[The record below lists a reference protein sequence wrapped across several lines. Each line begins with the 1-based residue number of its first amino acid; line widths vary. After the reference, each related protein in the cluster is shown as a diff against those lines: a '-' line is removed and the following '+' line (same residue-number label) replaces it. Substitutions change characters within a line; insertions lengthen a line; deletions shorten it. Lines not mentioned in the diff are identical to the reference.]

1 MSENTPKEKIYYGWW
16 MVLLLFLTLIS
27 TAGNGFYAISVY
39 VPRLIDELGC
49 TTSGLMLAAAV
60 WAIVFGFSN
69 PIIGSVMH
77 KQGVRK
83 VFIIGVVGAGGL
95 MMMMSLITQLWHL
108 YVLNLIFGFI
118 GAATILV
125 PCQTLITNWFNKK
138 RGVAMAL
145 MMMGIGAG
153 GFIVPQVIAWL
164 ISEFGWRNSFRIG
177 AVLNYILVLPPLLF
191 FLKNNPADVGQFID
205 GLDPDENDPST
216 SQTKMG
222 LSSKEAVKTANF
234 WILVGVYVLQL
245 FVMSGF
251 QMNIQNF
258 AEKQMGY
265 SLIIATHFM
274 AFALFVTLPA
284 RFIFGWLCDRFN
296 PKYMMASA
304 GFFLM
309 GGAFILWYFVVKLG
323 WVNDYRAIGLFSFFQ
338 GFGIAGSA
346 VVMPIMVGRCFG
358 EREFPKILGLAM
370 TGFAVGVLFGPFLM
384 GKIFDATG
392 NYANAFILAMGVA
405 FAAGILALFIQ
416 TDALQNKFTTG

>member
-1 MSENTPKEKIYYGWW
+1 
-16 MVLLLFLTLIS
+16 
-27 TAGNGFYAISVY
+27 
-39 VPRLIDELGC
+39 
-49 TTSGLMLAAAV
+49 MLAAAV

-69 PIIGSVMH
+69 PIIGSLMH

-83 VFIIGVVGAGGL
+83 IFIIGVVGAGGL
-95 MMMMSLITQLWHL
+95 MMMLSFITQLWQL
-108 YVLNLIFGFI
+108 YALNLIFGFI

-138 RGVAMAL
+138 RGVAMAV

-153 GFIVPQVIAWL
+153 GFIVPQITAWL

-177 AVLNYILVLPPLLF
+177 AVLNYVLVLPPLLF

-205 GLDPDENDPST
+205 GLGPGKNDPSAA
-216 SQTKMG
+216 QIQMG

-265 SLIIATHFM
+265 TLIIATHFM

-370 TGFAVGVLFGPFLM
+370 AGFAVGVLFGPFLM
-384 GKIFDATG
+384 GKIFDTTG

-416 TDALQNKFTTG
+416 TDALKDKFSAG

>member
-1 MSENTPKEKIYYGWW
+1 MTGNGPKEDIYYGWW
-16 MVLLLFLTLIS
+16 MVVLLFFTLIS

-49 TTSGLMLAAAV
+49 STSGLMLAAAV

-69 PIIGSVMH
+69 PIIGSLMH
-77 KQGVRK
+77 RHGVRK
-83 VFIIGVVGAGGL
+83 IFIIGVLCSGAVTLL
-95 MMMMSLITQLWHL
+95 MSFITQLWHL
-108 YVLNLIFGFI
+108 YALNLIFGFV

-125 PCQTLITNWFNKK
+125 PCQTMITHWFNKK

-153 GFIVPQVIAWL
+153 GFLMPQLIAWL
-164 ISEFGWRNSFRIG
+164 ISEFGWRNSFKIG
-177 AVLNYILVLPPLLF
+177 AILNYILVLPPLLF
-191 FLKNNPADVGQFID
+191 FLKNSPADVGQYID
-205 GLDPDENDPST
+205 GFKPADNNNST
-216 SQTKMG
+216 SLAPVGISAKD
-222 LSSKEAVKTANF
+222 AVKTPNF
-234 WILVGVYVLQL
+234 WLLVGVYVLQL

-251 QMNIQNF
+251 QMNVQNF

-265 SLIIATHFM
+265 SLLVATHFM

-284 RFIFGWLCDRFN
+284 RFIYGWLCDRFN

-309 GGAFILWYFVVKLG
+309 GGAFVLWYFVVKLG
-323 WVNDYRAIGLFSFFQ
+323 WVNDYRAIGIFSFFQ

-346 VVMPIMVGRCFG
+346 VVLPLLVGRCFG

-370 TGFAVGVLFGPFLM
+370 AGFAVGVLFGPFLM
-384 GKIFDATG
+384 GKIFDVTG
-392 NYANAFILAMGVA
+392 NYAGAFVLGMGIS
-405 FAAGILALFIQ
+405 FIAGILALFIQ
-416 TDALQNKFTTG
+416 TDALKNKFSTS

>member
-1 MSENTPKEKIYYGWW
+1 MSANTPSKKIYHGWRIV
-16 MVLLLFLTLIS
+16 VLLFFTLIS

-39 VPRLIDELGC
+39 VPRLIDDLGC

-69 PIIGSVMH
+69 PVIGSLMH
-77 KQGVRK
+77 KNGVRK
-83 VFIIGVVGAGGL
+83 IFIIGVICAGGL
-95 MMMMSLITQLWHL
+95 MMMMSLITRLWHL
-108 YVLNLIFGFI
+108 YALNLIFGFI

-153 GFIVPQVIAWL
+153 GFIVPQIIAWL
-164 ISEFGWRNSFRIG
+164 ISEVGWRNSFRIG
-177 AVLNYILVLPPLLF
+177 AVLNYVLVLPPLLF
-191 FLKNNPADVGQFID
+191 FLKNNPSDVGEYID
-205 GLDPDENDPST
+205 GVKPAGENTPPQALAGISA
-216 SQTKMG
+216 G
-222 LSSKEAVKTANF
+222 EAVKTLNF
-234 WILVGVYVLQL
+234 QLLVGVYILQL

-265 SLIIATHFM
+265 SLITATHFM
-274 AFALFVTLPA
+274 AFALFITLPA
-284 RFIFGWLCDRFN
+284 RLIFGWLCDRVN
-296 PKYMMASA
+296 PKYLMASA

-309 GGAFILWYFVVKLG
+309 AGAFILWYFVVQLG

-358 EREFPKILGLAM
+358 EREFPKILGLTMA
-370 TGFAVGVLFGPFLM
+370 GFAVGVLFGPFLM
-384 GKIFDATG
+384 GKIFDITG
-392 NYANAFILAMGVA
+392 NYAGAFFLAMGIA
-405 FAAGILALFIQ
+405 FIAGIMALFIQ